1 MKRLLIAW
9 KLMANYKITFKKSV
23 AKDLKSLPKSDVI
36 KIISKIDSLAEDP
49 RQVGSIK
56 LSGIE
61 LYRIR
66 QGLYRVVYEIKD
78 RELTILVIK
87 VGHRSDVYKRT

>member
-1 MKRLLIAW
+1 MGS
-9 KLMANYKITFKKSV
+9 YKVTFKKSV
-23 AKDLKSLPKSDVI
+23 LKDLKSVSKSDVI

-49 RQVGSIK
+49 RRVGAIK
-56 LSGIE
+56 LSGNE

-66 QGLYRVVYEIKD
+66 QGLYRILYEIKD
-78 RELTILVIK
+78 RELIVQVIK

>member
-1 MKRLLIAW
+1 MG
-9 KLMANYKITFKKSV
+9 NYKVTFKKSV
-23 AKDLKSLPKSDVI
+23 LKDLKSVPKSDVI

-49 RQVGSIK
+49 RRVGAIK
-56 LSGIE
+56 LSGND

-66 QGLYRVVYEIKD
+66 QGLYRILYEIKD
-78 RELTILVIK
+78 RELIVQVIK

>member
-1 MKRLLIAW
+1 M
-9 KLMANYKITFKKSV
+9 KSV
-23 AKDLKSLPKSDVI
+23 PKSDVT

-49 RQVGSIK
+49 RRVGAIK
-56 LSGIE
+56 LSGNH

-66 QGLYRVVYEIKD
+66 QCLYRTLYEIKD
-78 RELTILVIK
+78 RELIVQVIK

>member
-1 MKRLLIAW
+1 MGS
-9 KLMANYKITFKKSV
+9 YKVTFKKSV
-23 AKDLKSLPKSDVI
+23 LKDLKSVPKSDVI

-49 RQVGSIK
+49 RRVGAIK
-56 LSGIE
+56 LSGNE

-66 QGLYRVVYEIKD
+66 QGLYRILYEIKD
-78 RELTILVIK
+78 RELIVQVIK

>member
-1 MKRLLIAW
+1 MG
-9 KLMANYKITFKKSV
+9 NYKVTFKKSV
-23 AKDLKSLPKSDVI
+23 LKDLKSLPKSDVI

-49 RQVGSIK
+49 RRVGAIK
-56 LSGIE
+56 LSGND

-66 QGLYRVVYEIKD
+66 QGLYRILYEIKD
-78 RELTILVIK
+78 RELIVQVIK

>member
-1 MKRLLIAW
+1 
-9 KLMANYKITFKKSV
+9 MANYKITFKKSV

>member
-1 MKRLLIAW
+1 MG
-9 KLMANYKITFKKSV
+9 NYKVTFKKSV
-23 AKDLKSLPKSDVI
+23 LKDLKSVPKSDVI

-49 RQVGSIK
+49 RRVGAIK
-56 LSGIE
+56 LSGDE

-66 QGLYRVVYEIKD
+66 QGLYRILYEIKD
-78 RELTILVIK
+78 RELIVQVIK